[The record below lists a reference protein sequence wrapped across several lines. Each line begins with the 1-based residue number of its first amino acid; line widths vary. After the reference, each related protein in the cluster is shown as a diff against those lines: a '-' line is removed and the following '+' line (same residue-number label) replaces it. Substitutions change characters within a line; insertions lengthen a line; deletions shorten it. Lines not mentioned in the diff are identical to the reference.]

1 MPERLVNAF
10 PGTARLRT
18 RSDFRRVLTRGV
30 RIHTRNFILYVL
42 TTSSDASRL
51 GVTVSRKV
59 GNAVV
64 RNRIKRCVRE
74 AFRLEIQVRTE
85 TFDLVVIAKNP
96 KRGEPKMTVR
106 TASNKFRTPA
116 VVSEVNY
123 GIRKHFSMVS

>member
-1 MPERLVNAF
+1 MPERLGQAF

-42 TTSSDASRL
+42 HTPEKSSRL

-59 GNAVV
+59 GNAVA

-74 AFRLEIQVRTE
+74 AFRLDIQAMDE

-96 KRGEPKMTVR
+96 RKGEAKLTAR
-106 TASNKFRTPA
+106 TAARKFRTH
-116 VVSEVNY
+116 SIINEVNY
-123 GIRKHFSMVS
+123 GIRKRFSLVS